1 MIKNIFFYFGLGFI
15 LTLISCQKK
24 VDLIVHNATVYT
36 MGDNIGRASSF
47 VVDDGKFIAVG
58 GEELLKTFKANKI
71 LDLKELPVYPGFID
85 SHCHFLS
92 LGLSLQKVDLT
103 GTRSFEE
110 VVGRVKD
117 FAKNKKLK
125 AIIGRGWDQN
135 DWEEKTF
142 PNKTILD
149 ELFPDTPVALRRID
163 GHALLVNQKALDLA
177 GIDINTKVKGGN
189 IIKENGKLTGVLVD
203 APMKLISNILP
214 KPSITEKI
222 KALKDAEKISFENGL
237 TTVSIAGLNKND
249 IYLIDSLQKSNALSI
264 KVYAMIS
271 NSEDNVAH
279 FLSNGPIITDKLT
292 VRSFKIYADGALG
305 SRGAALK
312 SDYSDLKNHKGSF
325 ITSKDSLENLAYKL
339 ASTSFQMNT
348 HAIGDNANKVVLQ
361 AYNKALVFSEDPR
374 WRIEHAQIIDTSDIK
389 LFNRKIIPSVQ
400 PTHATSDM
408 YWAED
413 RLGKKRLLGA
423 YAYKLLLE
431 KTGRIALGTD
441 FPVENVSP
449 IKTFFSAVF
458 REDSNLYPE
467 DGYLPDNKLSKIE
480 ALKGMTIWGAY
491 SNFEERQKGSI
502 EVGKAADFVILDRD
516 LLDEP
521 KKRILNAK
529 IVATILDGNIVYSN
543 RIN

>member
-1 MIKNIFFYFGLGFI
+1 MIKNIFFYFGLVLI
-15 LTLISCQKK
+15 LSLISCQKK

-36 MGDNIGRASSF
+36 MGDNIGKASSF
-47 VVDDGKFIAVG
+47 VVDDGKFVAVG
-58 GEELLKTFKANKI
+58 GEELLNTFNANKI

-110 VVGRVKD
+110 VIGRVKD

-177 GIDINTKVKGGN
+177 GIDINTNIKGGS
-189 IIKENGKLTGVLVD
+189 IMKENGKLTGILVD

-237 TTVSIAGLNKND
+237 TTVSVAGLNKDD

-271 NSEDNVAH
+271 NSEDNISH

-292 VRSFKIYADGALG
+292 VRSFKIYA
-305 SRGAALK
+305 
-312 SDYSDLKNHKGSF
+312 
-325 ITSKDSLENLAYKL
+325 
-339 ASTSFQMNT
+339 
-348 HAIGDNANKVVLQ
+348 
-361 AYNKALVFSEDPR
+361 
-374 WRIEHAQIIDTSDIK
+374 
-389 LFNRKIIPSVQ
+389 
-400 PTHATSDM
+400 
-408 YWAED
+408 
-413 RLGKKRLLGA
+413 
-423 YAYKLLLE
+423 
-431 KTGRIALGTD
+431 
-441 FPVENVSP
+441 
-449 IKTFFSAVF
+449 
-458 REDSNLYPE
+458 
-467 DGYLPDNKLSKIE
+467 
-480 ALKGMTIWGAY
+480 
-491 SNFEERQKGSI
+491 ER
-502 EVGKAADFVILDRD
+502 
-516 LLDEP
+516 
-521 KKRILNAK
+521 
-529 IVATILDGNIVYSN
+529 
-543 RIN
+543 